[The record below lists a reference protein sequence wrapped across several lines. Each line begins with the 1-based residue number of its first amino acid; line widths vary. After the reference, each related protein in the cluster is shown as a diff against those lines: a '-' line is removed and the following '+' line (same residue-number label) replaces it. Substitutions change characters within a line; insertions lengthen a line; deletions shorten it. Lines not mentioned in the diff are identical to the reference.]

1 MQYVCVCVCVCVFS
15 VAMIKYH
22 DKEQF
27 REEKFILAFQKVGV
41 HHDEK
46 DMATVN
52 ESMVPGVKS

>member
-1 MQYVCVCVCVCVFS
+1 
-15 VAMIKYH
+15 MIKYH